1 MSCLFQMLFPQI
13 AQTMITLNLY
23 LHEVIEISVELFII
37 RVYFVS
43 EKVTTYPFSVLKSFQ
58 SFENVSHCTKL
69 LKFKIY
75 K

>member
-1 MSCLFQMLFPQI
+1 MSYKLRHQYVISFPNVI
-13 AQTMITLNLY
+13 SSNRGNYDSVNLY

-58 SFENVSHCTKL
+58 SF
-69 LKFKIY
+69 
-75 K
+75 